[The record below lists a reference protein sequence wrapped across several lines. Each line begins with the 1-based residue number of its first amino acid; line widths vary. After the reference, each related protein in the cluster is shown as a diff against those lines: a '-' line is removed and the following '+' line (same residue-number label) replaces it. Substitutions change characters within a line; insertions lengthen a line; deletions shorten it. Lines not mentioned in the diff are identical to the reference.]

1 MLNSFVLGKDKYT
14 LTNYRCYSSMVVT
27 NPSHPPMVAPT
38 PMRLTSRVANKP
50 DGKKKIIIFYIIAT
64 VDGAYQNVE
73 KKFFS

>member
-1 MLNSFVLGKDKYT
+1 
-14 LTNYRCYSSMVVT
+14 MVVT